1 MLQLQK
7 ELERAEAEEKRLR
20 EEREKLIKEQDE
32 KMRQLELREKVC
44 IISALPPELTYWA
57 NVCMAAIINMLCP
70 LEIDS
75 LILVLDDRQ

>member
-1 MLQLQK
+1 MHTHLRTSGDNSLYSDNCVVFVLQLQK

-44 IISALPPELTYWA
+44 IISA
-57 NVCMAAIINMLCP
+57 
-70 LEIDS
+70 
-75 LILVLDDRQ
+75 